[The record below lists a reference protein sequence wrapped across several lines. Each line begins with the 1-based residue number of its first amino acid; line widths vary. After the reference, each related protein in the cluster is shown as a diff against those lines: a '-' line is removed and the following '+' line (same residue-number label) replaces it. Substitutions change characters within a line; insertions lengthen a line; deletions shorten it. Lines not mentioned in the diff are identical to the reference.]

1 MNYVALFML
10 IFAVLGA
17 IDRMLGNRFGLG
29 VEFERGFM
37 LLGTMALSMIGMI
50 VLSPVL
56 ADLLEPVFS
65 FFSNTLHMEPSII
78 PATLFANDMG
88 GAPLAMQVAVNERL
102 GSYNA
107 LVVSSMM
114 GATISFTIPYALGVV
129 KDQKHADMFLG
140 FLYGIVTIPI
150 GCVIAGLVM
159 GLPILSV
166 LWNLLPLLIFSAIVA
181 VGLWFK
187 PLLCVKIFEVIGHL
201 IMVLIT
207 FGLIVGV
214 IRFLTGF
221 ELIHGMDTLENG
233 AAICLNAC
241 AVLCGAFPFM
251 WVLSKVLRKPLTY
264 IAAKLNIDS
273 TAALGLLS
281 TLATNATSLEM
292 INRMDRKGAI
302 LNAAFAI
309 SAAFTFGG
317 HLAFT
322 LAFDASLLAP
332 VMIGK
337 LVAGACALVLAILM
351 CRREERRALKKE
363 YDV

>member
-17 IDRMLGNRFGLG
+17 VDRMLGNRFGLG
-29 VEFERGFM
+29 VEFERGFI

-56 ADLLEPVFS
+56 AEWLQPVFS
-65 FFSNTLHMEPSII
+65 FFSKTLHMEPSII

-88 GAPLAMQVAVNERL
+88 GAPLAMQVAVDEKL

-114 GATISFTIPYALGVV
+114 GATISFTIPFSLGVV
-129 KDQKHADMFLG
+129 KEQKHADMFLG
-140 FLYGIVTIPI
+140 FLYGIVTIPV
-150 GCVIAGLVM
+150 GCLVSGLVM
-159 GLPILSV
+159 GLPILPL
-166 LWNLLPLLIFSAIVA
+166 LWNLLPLLLFSAVIA
-181 VGLWFK
+181 VGLWYK
-187 PLLCVKIFEVIGHL
+187 PSLCVKIFEVMGHL

-207 FGLIVGV
+207 FGLILGG
-214 IRFLTGF
+214 IRFITGF
-221 ELIHGMDTLENG
+221 EVIKGLDTLENG
-233 AAICLNAC
+233 AAICLNAS

-251 WVLSKVLRKPLTY
+251 FVLSKVLRKPLAY
-264 IAAKLNIDS
+264 IGTKLNIDS

-302 LNAAFAI
+302 LNAAFAV

-322 LAFDASLLAP
+322 LAFDGTLLLP
-332 VMIGK
+332 VIVGK
-337 LVAGACALVLAILM
+337 LVAGACALLLAILM
-351 CRREERRALKKE
+351 CRREEKALKKE
-363 YDV
+363 CEG